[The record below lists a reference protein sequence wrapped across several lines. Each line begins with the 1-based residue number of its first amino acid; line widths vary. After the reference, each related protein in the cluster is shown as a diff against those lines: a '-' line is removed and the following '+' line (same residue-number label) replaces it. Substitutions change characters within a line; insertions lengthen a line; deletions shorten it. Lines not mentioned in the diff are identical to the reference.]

1 VNVELG
7 GVLREGAF
15 HLRLLLRN
23 AYFVQAAL
31 IAPVV
36 FVFLRVQAGRGGLA
50 LGVDGAVVGVWTVTA
65 AAVGILGYQRSQ
77 GTLEQIAL
85 TPRPLGGALAPISLA
100 CAGVGLLSIPAA
112 VVASWLLGS
121 GSAPRSP
128 ALIALGLVLLFAACG
143 TTALLLSGLFVLTP
157 HATVYEPVLVAPVL
171 LLSGAVIDRAQ
182 LPVPLQLLGVVDP
195 LTGAVQ
201 VLHAGVSGDASSDV
215 IALWSAQGLITSLLS
230 LLLARLILRTALRRA
245 RLAGTLALS

>member
-1 VNVELG
+1 MIG
-7 GVLREGAF
+7 GLQEGAF

-36 FVFLRVQAGRGGLA
+36 FVVLRVQAGRGGPA

-128 ALIALGLVLLFAACG
+128 ALIALGLVLLLAACG
-143 TTALLLSGLFVLTP
+143 TTALVLSGLFVLTP

-171 LLSGAVIDRAQ
+171 LLSGTVIDRAQ

-201 VLHAGVSGDASSDV
+201 ILHAGDSGDASGDV

>member
-1 VNVELG
+1 MIAGLRE
-7 GVLREGAF
+7 VLREGAF

-36 FVFLRVQAGRGGLA
+36 FVVLRVQAGQGGPG

-85 TPRPLGGALAPISLA
+85 TPRPLGSALAPIPLA
-100 CAGVGLLSIPAA
+100 CVGVGVLSIPAA
-112 VVASWLLGS
+112 IVASRLLGVRF
-121 GSAPRSP
+121 APHSP
-128 ALIALGLVLLFAACG
+128 ALVALGLVLLFAACG
-143 TTALLLSGLFVLTP
+143 TTALVLSGLFVLTP

-201 VLHAGVSGDASSDV
+201 VLHAGVSGDASGDV
-215 IALWSAQGLITSLLS
+215 VALWSAQGLITSLLS

>member
-1 VNVELG
+1 MIAGLR
-7 GVLREGAF
+7 GVLSEGAF

-36 FVFLRVQAGRGGLA
+36 FVVLRAQAGRGGPA

-85 TPRPLGGALAPISLA
+85 TPRPLGGALAPIALA
-100 CAGVGLLSIPAA
+100 CSGVGVLSIPAA
-112 VVASWLLGS
+112 GVASWALGS
-121 GSAPRSP
+121 GPFPHSP
-128 ALIALGLVLLFAACG
+128 ALVVLGLVLLLTACG

-171 LLSGAVIDRAQ
+171 LLSGAVIDHGQ

-195 LTGAVQ
+195 LSGAVE
-201 VLHAGVSGDASSDV
+201 VLHAGVSGAASGGEV
-215 IALWSAQGLITSLLS
+215 APWCAQGLLASLLAV
-230 LLLARLILRTALRRA
+230 LIARGILRVAVRRA

>member
-1 VNVELG
+1 MIAGLG

-23 AYFVQAAL
+23 AYFVQTAL

-36 FVFLRVQAGRGGLA
+36 FVVLRVQAGRGGPA

-85 TPRPLGGALAPISLA
+85 TPRPLGSALAPIPLA
-100 CAGVGLLSIPAA
+100 CVGVGVLSIPAA
-112 VVASWLLGS
+112 VVGSWVLGS
-121 GSAPRSP
+121 EFAPHSP
-128 ALIALGLVLLFAACG
+128 ALVALGLVLLFAACG

-195 LTGAVQ
+195 LTGAVK
-201 VLHAGVSGDASSDV
+201 VLHEGVSGGASGGAV
-215 IALWSAQGLITSLLS
+215 ALWCVQGLLASLLS
-230 LLLARLILRTALRRA
+230 ALLARLILRTALRRA